1 MRPPPRLLPAR
12 HHRQQRERVE
22 YVAIQEGGVVLA
34 ERHDEPVRSTGERS
48 VSSPPRSLSLPQ
60 AASHAMA
67 GAHMGMKVG
76 ST

>member
-34 ERHDEPVRSTGERS
+34 ERHDEPVRSKGGRP
-48 VSSPPRSLSLPQ
+48 VSSLVFLALPQ
-60 AASHAMA
+60 LRSRAATAA
-67 GAHMGMKVG
+67 GESQRTWA
-76 ST
+76 